1 MVLLLKVLQAH
12 VTQTSP
18 FPMPL
23 SRVKAWGIS
32 RVSHRSAARNRP
44 EWQVTQGVEIT
55 SVHTRGAKKKMC
67 HL

>member
-1 MVLLLKVLQAH
+1 M
-12 VTQTSP
+12 TQTSP

-23 SRVKAWGIS
+23 SGVKAWRIS
-32 RVSHRSAARNRP
+32 RVPHRSAARNRP

-55 SVHTRGAKKKMC
+55 SVHTRGAKRKMC